1 MEKLPKNTEMPSQIA
16 EEMGLTGVV
25 EEDIVLKAVKKVV
38 KENPEA
44 VSDYYE
50 GKKNAMNFLIGQ
62 VMRIT
67 RGKADPTETH
77 KLLED
82 ELKI

>member
-1 MEKLPKNTEMPSQIA
+1 MEKLPKNNEMPSQIA
-16 EEMGLTGVV
+16 EDMGLTGVV
-25 EEDIVLKAVKKVV
+25 DEDIVLKAVKQAIE
-38 KENPEA
+38 ENPDA
-44 VSDYYE
+44 VTDYYE

-67 RGKADPTETH
+67 RGKADPGKTH
-77 KLLED
+77 KLLEF